1 MKKLK
6 RTAAGL
12 LLAGVMCVQALPM
25 TAWAV
30 DMASSDAIAVTDTA
44 PTIVE
49 ATTNAVTEI
58 RCDIDQ
64 TDYFTFEEKDSGV
77 YEVTGVTEA
86 FRQLEN
92 VSVTLAK
99 KVQYV
104 GEAAFHDCTDLKS
117 VDFEYEEMT
126 LDKDAFHG
134 CTGLKKVA
142 FEKIIAMGDYAF
154 QGCEK
159 LTVIN
164 LTNTKLR
171 RIGDNAFASCFAVED
186 VVIGINDTLCD
197 MPNGNLGRS
206 ILHGD
211 DGLNYGTPY
220 SLTFQL
226 NLKKEDT
233 FTMCDYTFNDGRVK
247 EVHFE
252 GDGDVVVGGNTF
264 RKNAQLLSFDFSK
277 VVAVGS
283 NAFAECEN
291 LKEIHLL
298 NKKIRRIG
306 SCAFQGCDNANDIQV
321 MLTDR
326 LTIEGDAFDRHNSV
340 GNTKPYSMT
349 LYANNTSQFY
359 LPDNF
364 ANADK
369 LLNTFEV
376 VGNGELYYCDR
387 NFSFCENLT
396 KVNVGN
402 ATGFGEDAF
411 KDCYKLKSLD
421 LTSAHR
427 FGEDAFKNC
436 SELES
441 LKLGVYDNSQWGE
454 GAFDNIMS
462 ANTDEDGN
470 KISATLELYMNNT
483 KTFPLGS
490 SHNDGSGIPVFAE
503 NVFKNMYNLTS
514 VKTYGDGE
522 LELYDEQFSNC
533 QQLESFDFSNVTFIG
548 KSAFV
553 NTGLREA
560 KITRTDIMIENRAF
574 GSCDNLTLYGYTGS
588 TVEAY
593 ATANSIPFVALDDGT
608 TTTSTTGQGSST
620 TTTTVTTQGSSGTI
634 LLGDVT
640 LDGRVDISDAVLLN
654 KSIAGSVVLNEQA
667 KDNAECYA
675 DGNLDGNDATTL
687 LRFLVHTITS
697 LPVTE

>member
-6 RTAAGL
+6 RTVAGL

-30 DMASSDAIAVTDTA
+30 DMANSEAVVATDTT

-64 TDYFTFEEKDSGV
+64 TDYFTFKEKDSGV

-134 CTGLKKVA
+134 CTSLKKVA

-171 RIGDNAFASCFAVED
+171 RIGDNAFVGCSAVED

-197 MPNGNLGRS
+197 MSNGNLGRS

-211 DGLNYGTPY
+211 EGLNYGTPY

-226 NLKKEDT
+226 NLNKEDT
-233 FTMCDYTFNDGRVK
+233 FTMCEYTFDDGRVK

-252 GDGDVVVGGNTF
+252 GDGDVIVGNDTF
-264 RKNAQLLSFDFSK
+264 RKDTKLLTFDFSK
-277 VVAVGS
+277 VVAVGNS
-283 NAFAECEN
+283 AFAECEN
-291 LKEIHLL
+291 LKEIQLL
-298 NKKIRRIG
+298 NKKIRHIG

-321 MLTDR
+321 MLTDN
-326 LTIEGDAFDRHNSV
+326 LTIDGTAFDRHNSV

-349 LYANNTSQFY
+349 LYANNTEQYY
-359 LPDNF
+359 LPEDF
-364 ANADK
+364 ASQDM
-369 LLNTFEV
+369 LMNTFEV
-376 VGNGELYYCDR
+376 VGNGELYYSDG
-387 NFSFCENLT
+387 NFSYCENLT

-402 ATGFGEDAF
+402 ALGFGREAF
-411 KDCYKLKSLD
+411 VNCYKLKSLD
-421 LTSAHR
+421 LTSAHH
-427 FGEDAFKNC
+427 FDNNAFKNC

-441 LKLGVYDNSQWGE
+441 LKLGVYDNSHWNK
-454 GAFDNIMS
+454 GAFDGIMS

-470 KISATLELYMNNT
+470 KISATLELYMNNAGRP
-483 KTFPLGS
+483 FELGEKGVNCS
-490 SHNDGSGIPVFAE
+490 A
-503 NVFKNMYNLTS
+503 NVEFTSMYNLTT

-522 LELYDEQFSNC
+522 LRLNGGQFSNC
-533 QQLESFDFSNVTFIG
+533 DELESFDFSNVTKIG
-548 KSAFV
+548 RNALS
-553 NTGLREA
+553 NTGLKEV
-560 KITRTDIMIENRAF
+560 KITRKDVLYGDRAF
-574 GSCDNLTLYGYTGS
+574 GSCDDLTLYGYTDS
-588 TVEAY
+588 TTEKY
-593 ATANSIPFVALDDGT
+593 ANDNNIPFVALDGGKT
-608 TTTSTTGQGSST
+608 TTATSTTGQSSST

-634 LLGDVT
+634 LLGDIT

-654 KSIAGSVVLNEQA
+654 KATAGSVMLNEQA

-675 DGNLDGNDATTL
+675 DGNIDANDSTAL
-687 LRFLVHTITS
+687 LQFLVHTIAS
-697 LPVTE
+697 LPVRE